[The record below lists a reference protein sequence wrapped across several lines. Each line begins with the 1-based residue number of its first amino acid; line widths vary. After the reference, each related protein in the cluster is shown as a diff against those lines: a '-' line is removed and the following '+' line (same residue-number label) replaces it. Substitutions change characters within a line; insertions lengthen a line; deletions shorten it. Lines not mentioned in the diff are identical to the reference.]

1 MMIVLN
7 FSHPLSAAQRAQI
20 EALAGTPIEML
31 HDLSVQ
37 FDPQRPFEPQL
48 TELLQRVPLS
58 PPDWQTAPLLIVLPA
73 LNFIAALLLADLH
86 GRMGYFPTVVRLR
99 PVVPTVVRL
108 RPVIGSTPPAFEV
121 AELLNLQALRN
132 AARKQR

>member
-37 FDPQRPFEPQL
+37 LDPQRPFEPQL

-99 PVVPTVVRL
+99 PV
-108 RPVIGSTPPAFEV
+108 IGSTPPVYEV
-121 AELLNLQALRN
+121 AELLNLQMARN
-132 AARKQR
+132 EARKQR

>member
-1 MMIVLN
+1 MIVLN

-20 EALAGTPIEML
+20 EALAGQPIEMIQ
-31 HDLSVQ
+31 DARAQ

-48 TELLQRVPLS
+48 AEMLQGVPLS
-58 PPDWQTAPLLIVLPA
+58 PSDWQTAPLLIVLPA
-73 LNFIAALLLADLH
+73 LNFIAAVLLADLH
-86 GRMGYFPTVVRLR
+86 GRMGYFPTIVRMR
-99 PVVPTVVRL
+99 PVV
-108 RPVIGSTPPAFEV
+108 GSTPPVFEV